1 MVTTDAAP
9 TDAAPADAPTDMS
22 GPGLTTTGA
31 EARRRIAEVGFWY
44 HTIDVAPGVR
54 TSGWF
59 DLRHSLDVVPFPDV
73 RGKRCL
79 DVGTFDGFYAFEME
93 RRGAAEVVAVD
104 VPDHEDWDWPIDA
117 RAGAIGA
124 LRDPSVAGPPKGTGF
139 RLLAELTGSKVDWR
153 PINIYDLDPEV
164 VGTFDVVVVGSLLLH
179 LQNPVRAMEAVRSV
193 TDGVVLSSDQV
204 ELWLSIVGRGKPL
217 AKLRG
222 TGRTCQWWNYNSAAH
237 RQILWSAGFEEVAR
251 SPFFV
256 TRYDQHPREPLTPRT
271 APAIAAKRAL
281 TKDRH
286 QGVLHRAVL
295 ARPRAL

>member
-1 MVTTDAAP
+1 MTRHADTQAP
-9 TDAAPADAPTDMS
+9 DHAPPA
-22 GPGLTTTGA
+22 GPGLA
-31 EARRRIAEVGFWY
+31 VSLQEARLRIADVEFWY
-44 HTIDVAPGVR
+44 HTIDVAPGVA
-54 TSGWF
+54 TPGWF
-59 DLRHSLDVVPFPDV
+59 DLRHSLDLVPFPDV

-104 VPDHEDWDWPIDA
+104 VPDHEQWDWPIDA
-117 RAGAIGA
+117 RAGTVGA
-124 LRDPSVAGPPKGTGF
+124 LRDPSVSGPPKGHGF
-139 RLLAELTGSKVDWR
+139 RVLADIIGSRVDWQ

-179 LQNPVRAMEAVRSV
+179 LQNPVKAMEAVRSV

-204 ELWLSIVGRGKPL
+204 ELWLSIVGRGRPL
-217 AKLRG
+217 ARLRG

-256 TRYDQHPREPLTPRT
+256 NRYNLHPKEPLTARS
-271 APAIAAKRAL
+271 APQLAAKRAL
-281 TKDRH
+281 TRDPH

-295 ARPRAL
+295 ARPRTL

>member
-1 MVTTDAAP
+1 MPPLRADL
-9 TDAAPADAPTDMS
+9 DAPT
-22 GPGLTTTGA
+22 A
-31 EARRRIAEVGFWY
+31 EIRDRIEAHPFWY
-44 HTIDVAPGVR
+44 HTIDVAPGV
-54 TSGWF
+54 TTPGWF
-59 DLRHSLDVVPFPDV
+59 DLRHSLDLVPFPDV

-117 RAGAIGA
+117 RAGTEGA
-124 LRDPSVAGPPKGTGF
+124 LRDPSVSGPPKGHGF
-139 RLLAELTGSKVDWR
+139 RVLADLLGSSVDWR
-153 PINIYDLDPEV
+153 PLNIYDLDPEV
-164 VGTFDVVVVGSLLLH
+164 IGTFDVVIVGSLLLH
-179 LQNPVRAMEAVRSV
+179 LQNPVKAMEAVRSV

-237 RQILWSAGFEEVAR
+237 RQILWSAGFEEIDR

-256 TRYDQHPREPLTPRT
+256 NRYDAHPQEPLTVRS
-271 APAIAAKRAL
+271 APTLAAKRAL
-281 TKDRH
+281 TRDAR

-295 ARPRAL
+295 ARPRPL